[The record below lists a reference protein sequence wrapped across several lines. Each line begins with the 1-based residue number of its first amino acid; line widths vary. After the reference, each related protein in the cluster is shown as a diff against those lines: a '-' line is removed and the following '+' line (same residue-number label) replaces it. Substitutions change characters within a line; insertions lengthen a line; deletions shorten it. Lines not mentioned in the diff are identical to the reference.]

1 MRISE
6 VKYIPSGHNFY
17 ISLFISSLLP
27 VEPTLL
33 TLPGQPYVYSGS
45 CLVPFQTYFEERCE
59 MHTYVFS
66 LIYSQLG
73 EGKLKI
79 YRKLL
84 KI

>member
-45 CLVPFQTYFEERCE
+45 CLVPFQTYFGRE
-59 MHTYVFS
+59 M
-66 LIYSQLG
+66 
-73 EGKLKI
+73 
-79 YRKLL
+79 
-84 KI
+84 